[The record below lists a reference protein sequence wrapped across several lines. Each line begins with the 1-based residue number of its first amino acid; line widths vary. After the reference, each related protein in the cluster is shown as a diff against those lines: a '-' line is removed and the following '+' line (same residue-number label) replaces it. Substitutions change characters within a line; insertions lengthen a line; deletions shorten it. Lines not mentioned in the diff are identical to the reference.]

1 MWIVFVFF
9 LNHCKKVILDGVA
22 LLLLWALNKG
32 IFGAKRI
39 PKTDTCSSFKILQ
52 TYEDIS
58 FSITDLMFAVVCF
71 AGFPEELQKHF
82 FLLHL
87 YAWGLHRTEYH
98 LCFCLFSILRLEA
111 CSSLLS
117 FGAGQPYS
125 VPGQSLPPTSYF
137 RQRFVR
143 NS

>member
-1 MWIVFVFF
+1 ME
-9 LNHCKKVILDGVA
+9 GVA

-52 TYEDIS
+52 TCEDIS
-58 FSITDLMFAVVCF
+58 FSITDLMLAVVCF

-87 YAWGLHRTEYH
+87 FLHQSFKSSDIFSFPELYNRTVYNVY
-98 LCFCLFSILRLEA
+98 LIFNKIGVIVLR
-111 CSSLLS
+111 SNLL
-117 FGAGQPYS
+117 
-125 VPGQSLPPTSYF
+125 TSTLTVHCVF
-137 RQRFVR
+137 AP
-143 NS
+143 